1 MQTTFQFPK
10 TDHNFYQKLIQRIN
24 TAGNPTKVVLFGSR
38 ARGDHQPD
46 SDLDILIVEESDVP
60 RMKRSR
66 RYRKALKGFFP
77 AKDIVVW
84 TPDEVEEWQNVP
96 NAFITTI
103 LNEGQVLYERPV

>member
-10 TDHNFYQKLIQRIN
+10 TNTDFFQKLIQRIN
-24 TAGNPTKVVLFGSR
+24 VAGNPVKVVLFGSR

-46 SDLDILIVEESDVP
+46 SDLDLLIIEKSDVP
-60 RMKRSR
+60 RIKRSR
-66 RYRKALKGFFP
+66 KYRKALKGFFP

-84 TPDEVEEWQNVP
+84 TPEEVDEWKNVP

-103 LNEGQVLYERPV
+103 LREGKVLYEK